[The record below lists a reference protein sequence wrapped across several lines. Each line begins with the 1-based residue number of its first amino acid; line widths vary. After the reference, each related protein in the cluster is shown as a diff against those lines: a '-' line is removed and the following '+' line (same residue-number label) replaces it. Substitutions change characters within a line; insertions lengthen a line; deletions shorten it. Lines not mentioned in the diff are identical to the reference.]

1 MKTHL
6 LIYPVLL
13 LVLIALLAWFREY
26 RQMVE
31 TEKPAGMQ
39 APTLAKTV
47 TSYPDR

>member
-13 LVLIALLAWFREY
+13 LVLLALLASFREY
-26 RQMVE
+26 RRMGE
-31 TEKPAGMQ
+31 TDRPAGMQ
-39 APTLAKTV
+39 TPNVAQTV